1 MNKWLAVTGS
11 CLALAFVGCGGDD
24 EESSGG
30 GGGGSEAP
38 AETESSGGGG
48 GGTDIKVSMKNI
60 QFQPEGVTISKGGT
74 VTWTNDESVGHDV
87 TKKGGPGADFKS
99 GDPGGMQAGDTFKH
113 KFATAGKVDYVC
125 TVHPSMT
132 GSVTVK

>member
-1 MNKWLAVTGS
+1 MNKWLALTGS
-11 CLALAFVGCGGDD
+11 CLALAFAGCGGDD
-24 EESSGG
+24 KKESSGG
-30 GGGGSEAP
+30 SSPPP
-38 AETESSGGGG
+38 AETESSGGSSGG
-48 GGTDIKVSMKNI
+48 GVKVSMKAI
-60 QFQPEGVTISKGGT
+60 QFNPKSVTVSKGGT

-87 TKKGGPGADFKS
+87 TKTGGPGADFKS
-99 GDPGGMQAGDTFKH
+99 GEPGAMQAGDTFKQ